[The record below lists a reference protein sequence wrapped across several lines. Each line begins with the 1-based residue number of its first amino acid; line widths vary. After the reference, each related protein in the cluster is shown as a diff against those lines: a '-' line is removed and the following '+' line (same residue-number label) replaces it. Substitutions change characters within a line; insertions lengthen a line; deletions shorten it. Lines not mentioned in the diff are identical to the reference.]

1 MKEWLNGNRRAYI
14 IIIGGLISLS
24 ILFLVFWQVFGHQSQ
39 EMISLNTS
47 SPGQDKLVLA
57 SHDSQNLLGQEE
69 EGVGGETSHSHQA
82 SEDTDEGFIYVDI
95 KGEVEEPGVYSLPQG
110 SRLFDLIDQA
120 GGLTAESN
128 QKLINQALILEDQSS
143 VYIPSIYDQETP
155 DDTSADL
162 INSADSQAGD
172 KEQVNINTA
181 DQTSLETLPNIGPS
195 KAQAIIQFREENG
208 SFTQKEQLMEV
219 PGIGQRTYDR
229 LVESICL

>member
-14 IIIGGLISLS
+14 IIIAGLISLS

-39 EMISLNTS
+39 EMISLNTP
-47 SPGQDKLVLA
+47 SPGQDKLVIE
-57 SHDSQNLLGQEE
+57 SQDSQNLLGQKEE
-69 EGVGGETSHSHQA
+69 EIGRETSQSHQA
-82 SEDTDEGFIYVDI
+82 SEDIDEGFIYVDI
-95 KGEVEEPGVYSLPQG
+95 KGEVKEPGVYSLPQG

>member
-1 MKEWLNGNRRAYI
+1 MKEWLKGNRRAYI

-47 SPGQDKLVLA
+47 SPGQDELVLA
-57 SHDSQNLLGQEE
+57 SHDSRDLLGQEE
-69 EGVGGETSHSHQA
+69 EEIGGETSQSHQA
-82 SEDTDEGFIYVDI
+82 SEDIDEGFIYVDI
-95 KGEVEEPGVYSLPQG
+95 KGEVKEPGVYSLPQG

-120 GGLTAESN
+120 GGLTTESN